1 MIPVETVIRKLIVD
15 YEFVILPGFG
25 ALLSHQVPASYDQNS
40 GVFSPPDKRLA
51 FNEFLKL
58 DDGLLANFISRHEG
72 ISHAEAIA
80 YVKRYTDKLRSVLEL
95 SGQAKIKG
103 IGEFRTNKEGKLVFD
118 PGDGKYFKDE
128 WYGFQ
133 KVNAAVVTTRS
144 LAGRNASVKSFEE
157 EVEVLEEYQEGMRRI
172 NWWRWASVAS
182 AILIL
187 GYFSVFFV
195 SNRQDNKSSLNPF
208 PGLFTEQKESVAVED
223 AITPDVETEVQKPLV
238 AGKLETAAVAVDSA
252 SIEAGPFV
260 DAPVVAAPITINTEK
275 AASTAKFYVI
285 AGAFKGN
292 RQANVLLA
300 QLKEK
305 GFPDAIL
312 LPADK
317 SSKKVKVALQ
327 AYESEHDAY
336 KASARLKTVIGESGW
351 VYKMK

>member
-133 KVNAAVVTTRS
+133 KVNAAVVTSRS
-144 LAGRNASVKSFEE
+144 IANRSVSVKSFEE
-157 EVEVLEEYQEGMRRI
+157 EVEVLEEYEQGTRRI

-182 AILIL
+182 SILIL
-187 GYFSVFFV
+187 VYFSAFFV
-195 SNRQDNKSSLNPF
+195 SNSQDNKSSLNPF

-223 AITPDVETEVQKPLV
+223 AVTTDVEAEVQKPLV
-238 AGKLETAAVAVDSA
+238 APKLETVAEVVDSA
-252 SIEAGPFV
+252 SVEPGP
-260 DAPVVAAPITINTEK
+260 VANAAVETAPI
-275 AASTAKFYVI
+275 ASTAKFYVI

-292 RQANVLLA
+292 RQANVLLT

-305 GFPDAIL
+305 GFPDAVL

-317 SSKKVKVALQ
+317 SSTKVKVALQ
-327 AYESEHDAY
+327 AYESESDAY

-351 VYKMK
+351 VYKVK